1 MREFNMNGPI
11 SIPAPRLVNGSG
23 EIVCQEEKPAVLLG
37 SPLKNSNRVAGGK
50 NKRTGQQVEMQVNR
64 TVIEKDSCLSPDSSA
79 EIMLKL
85 LHALTDI
92 KTIAHKKSPTI
103 TGNPCHFLELIGD
116 IAGEA
121 IRQSVVLLEDDIKK
135 SQSLGHTQMKKT
147 LQNPPQLNFSL
158 PVSESFTGQILVN
171 VENGTAIN
179 GFPLRPGEFVGT
191 VDSFMHSC
199 RLAGFQIRMP
209 R

>member
-1 MREFNMNGPI
+1 
-11 SIPAPRLVNGSG
+11 VSG
-23 EIVCQEEKPAVLLG
+23 GETSGIAG
-37 SPLKNSNRVAGGK
+37 IPLKNSNRVAGGK

-64 TVIEKDSCLSPDSSA
+64 AVIEKDSCLSPDSSA

-121 IRQSVVLLEDDIKK
+121 IRQSVVLLEDDIKNPRA
-135 SQSLGHTQMKKT
+135 LG
-147 LQNPPQLNFSL
+147 
-158 PVSESFTGQILVN
+158 ILK
-171 VENGTAIN
+171 
-179 GFPLRPGEFVGT
+179 
-191 VDSFMHSC
+191 
-199 RLAGFQIRMP
+199 
-209 R
+209 